1 MSHISDTPVPRPA
14 LLAGVVLALC
24 FTLTV
29 LANGMNLSFSV
40 FLLPLEKS
48 LSTGR
53 GEVSSIVSIA
63 MLMTGLMSPVTG
75 ALFERLGPQ
84 VMYPVGLALFAAA
97 FAAASIAGNIYLLY
111 ASTGIMAG
119 VAISCLSQVPAAIL
133 INRWF
138 HARLGAAMGLIYAGS
153 GVGTL
158 IVSPVAAVLIAQYGW
173 RTTYQIYALVLVAL
187 IPVLLLL
194 PWRQI
199 RAGNPQ
205 YRQFRT
211 GKSTDTNAQADPNDW
226 TVKRALRTTPF
237 WGLTAAFFFAG
248 CGVISVMIHSV
259 SYMIETG
266 IDPVYAATM
275 FGFIGLLSPFGIVG
289 FGTLGDRIG
298 PRLAVLLSYVLSLSA
313 VGALFMIKYYP
324 SPIAI
329 PLLVASI
336 GLSMGARGPTVSII
350 AMRIFRGSNFGGI
363 YGVISMGGS
372 IGAAAGAWLGGLLQD
387 IFHTSDALLIFSA
400 ITVLLSGAPFFLI
413 PILREQQ

>member
-1 MSHISDTPVPRPA
+1 MSQIPDTPVPRPA
-14 LLAGVVLALC
+14 LLAGAVLALC

-48 LSTGR
+48 LSAGR

-63 MLMTGLMSPVTG
+63 MLMTGLMSPFTG

-84 VMYPVGLALFAAA
+84 LLYPFGLGLFAIA
-97 FAAASIAGNIYLLY
+97 FAIASTAENIYLLY
-111 ASTGIMAG
+111 ATTGLMAG
-119 VAISCLSQVPAAIL
+119 VGIACLSQVPAAIL

-158 IVSPVAAVLIAQYGW
+158 MISPFAAVMISHYGW
-173 RTTYQIYALVLVAL
+173 RTTYQIYAAILVAM
-187 IPVLLLL
+187 IPLLLL
-194 PWRQI
+194 MPWRQI
-199 RAGNPQ
+199 RAGHPQ
-205 YRQFRT
+205 YRQFQIN
-211 GKSTDTNAQADPNDW
+211 KSTDKNAPPDPNDW
-226 TVKRALRTTPF
+226 TVKRALRTAPF
-237 WGLTAAFFFAG
+237 WGLTAAFFCAG

-259 SYMIETG
+259 TYMIETG
-266 IDPVYAATM
+266 IDPVYAAAM
-275 FGFIGLLSPFGIVG
+275 FGFVGLLSPFGIVG

-298 PRLAVLLSYVLSLSA
+298 PRQAVLLSYVLSLSA
-313 VGALFMIKYYP
+313 VGALLMIKYYP

-329 PLLVASI
+329 PLLVASV

-372 IGAAAGAWLGGLLQD
+372 MGAAAGAWLGGLLQD
-387 IFHTSDALLIFSA
+387 IFQTSDALLVFSA

-413 PILREQQ
+413 PKLREQ